1 MKNPVLKRDLKFK
14 LRIEKLIPAI
24 ISRYICIGIFFLL
37 VIIARLGNGILAFLI
52 TEAVMI
58 LLFTSASICDAFVSQ
73 NGRRDFSEL
82 YLTRIKQRS
91 IIFAKLI
98 SSNLYNFIV
107 LIISDIAIFALQNKL
122 NMQGIIYA
130 NLVLLTLMFAI
141 SILAL
146 LFCMIFRR
154 NSVASIFSVYLVIIF
169 LLFNVIIAGLFI
181 ERTEN
186 QKAKDLL
193 TNSAVYANPIIMLSR
208 SLGKIDLM
216 RTDYMYSVA
225 DAIVGRGV
233 IYPDWRISCTI
244 YLAVSCLLLGV
255 AILLS
260 YTRKNTIR
268 INHRL
273 TQINT
278 DEY

>member
-1 MKNPVLKRDLKFK
+1 MIHLMINPVLKRDLKFK
-14 LRIEKLIPAI
+14 FRIKKLIPAI
-24 ISRYICIGIFFLL
+24 LLRYICIGLLFLL
-37 VIIARLGNGILAFLI
+37 VILARLGTGILAFLI
-52 TEAVMI
+52 AEAITI
-58 LLFTSASICDAFVSQ
+58 LLFTSGSICDAFVSQ

-82 YLTRIKQRS
+82 SLTRIKQRG
-91 IIFAKLI
+91 IIFGKLI

-107 LIISDIAIFALQNKL
+107 LIISDIGIFAFLSSQKRFDT
-122 NMQGIIYA
+122 QGVIYA
-130 NLVLLTLMFAI
+130 NLVLLTLMFATA
-141 SILAL
+141 ILAL

-154 NSVASIFSVYLVIIF
+154 NSLASIFSIYLIIIF

-193 TNSAVYANPIIMLSR
+193 TNSAIYANPIIMLSR

-216 RTDYMYSVA
+216 RTDYMYNIA

-233 IYPDWRISCTI
+233 IYPDWRISCVI

-255 AILLS
+255 VIL
-260 YTRKNTIR
+260 I
-268 INHRL
+268 
-273 TQINT
+273 
-278 DEY
+278 

>member
-1 MKNPVLKRDLKFK
+1 MKYIENPVLKRDLKFR
-14 LRIEKLIPAI
+14 LRIKKLIPAI
-24 ISRYICIGIFFLL
+24 LLRYICIGILFLL
-37 VIIARLGNGILAFLI
+37 VILARLGTGILAFLI
-52 TEAVMI
+52 AEAITI
-58 LLFTSASICDAFVSQ
+58 LLFTSGSICDAFVSQ

-82 YLTRIKQRS
+82 SLTYIKQRS

-98 SSNLYNFIV
+98 TSNLYNFIV
-107 LIISDIAIFALQNKL
+107 LIISDIAIFALQNKF
-122 NMQGIIYA
+122 NMQGVIYA
-130 NLVLLTLMFAI
+130 NLVLLTLMFAT

-154 NSVASIFSVYLVIIF
+154 NSIASIFSVYLVIIF

-186 QKAKDLL
+186 QKAKDLI
-193 TNSAVYANPIIMLSR
+193 TNSAIYVNPVIMLSR
-208 SLGKIDLM
+208 SLGKTDLM

-233 IYPDWRISCTI
+233 IYPDWRISCI
-244 YLAVSCLLLGV
+244 MYLAVSCLLLGV

-260 YTRKNTIR
+260 YTKKNTIR
-268 INHRL
+268 ISHG
-273 TQINT
+273 
-278 DEY
+278 